1 MHSTNISIA
10 GIGAVTGYGWGIDT
24 LWDGLSSG
32 RPAAQQWYE
41 LGGRFPEGCWFAR
54 VPEGPERENSGT
66 SRYAQAYAA
75 AVDEALQDARNS
87 GWEPGERVAIVHST
101 TRADLEL
108 MRTRYLA
115 PESVSPRR
123 SYVEQ
128 AWTTPP
134 GMAMMRHQFTGP
146 SMVVSAACSSGLH
159 ALAVA
164 QRLLDC
170 GDATDVV
177 VTAADIGFDGEE
189 MTLFASLGP
198 LIHDAPPEAV
208 CRPFQEGSRGFV
220 LGEAAAAVVLSRSST
235 AHPYARLLSST
246 LGNDAYHPVAI
257 KPDHVQ
263 MLRVVGDAL
272 AAAGTERSAVEY
284 YSAHGTGTE
293 ECNQADTAVLD
304 HLDQAAGYGLKP
316 LLGHTMG
323 AAPLMDTVV
332 MAASYRAGRL
342 PVPKPVSNGHPR
354 LARDVIERDSGV
366 TLQLGIGFGGNI
378 SAAVFDGS
386 TAPGRAA

>member
-1 MHSTNISIA
+1 M
-10 GIGAVTGYGWGIDT
+10 
-24 LWDGLSSG
+24 
-32 RPAAQQWYE
+32 
-41 LGGRFPEGCWFAR
+41 
-54 VPEGPERENSGT
+54 
-66 SRYAQAYAA
+66 
-75 AVDEALQDARNS
+75 
-87 GWEPGERVAIVHST
+87 
-101 TRADLEL
+101 
-108 MRTRYLA
+108 
-115 PESVSPRR
+115 
-123 SYVEQ
+123 
-128 AWTTPP
+128 
-134 GMAMMRHQFTGP
+134 
-146 SMVVSAACSSGLH
+146 
-159 ALAVA
+159 
-164 QRLLDC
+164 
-170 GDATDVV
+170 
-177 VTAADIGFDGEE
+177 
-189 MTLFASLGP
+189 
-198 LIHDAPPEAV
+198 
-208 CRPFQEGSRGFV
+208 
-220 LGEAAAAVVLSRSST
+220 VLSRSST

-263 MLRVVGDAL
+263 MLRVVDDAL

-386 TAPGRAA
+386 IPAPGRAA